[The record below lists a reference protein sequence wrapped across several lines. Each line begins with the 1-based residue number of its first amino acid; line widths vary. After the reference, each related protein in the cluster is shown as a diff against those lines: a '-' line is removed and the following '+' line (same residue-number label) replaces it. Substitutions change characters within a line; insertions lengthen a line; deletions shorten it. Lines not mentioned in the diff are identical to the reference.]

1 MQEAPLLK
9 PGMPIAQ
16 LIVEEVKGTPF
27 LNESVFKG
35 QISPEGE
42 RGPPH

>member
-1 MQEAPLLK
+1 MILSNVEI
-9 PGMPIAQ
+9 PIAQ
-16 LIVEEVKGTPF
+16 LIVEEVRGIPF

-42 RGPPH
+42 PAALR